1 MNIKDV
7 EDKIQLPPELQDAY
21 ERVVAA
27 GMKVLFSKETHQF
40 MLDQLQAPGGNAEK
54 LGQGIAKVMV
64 FLFNE
69 SNGSMPQEVLIP
81 AAMLLLLKA
90 ADFVNQSKMATVTDE
105 EIGQAMEI
113 MIDSMFEGF
122 GVDRSEFDAAMAQ
135 EMPA

>member
-1 MNIKDV
+1 MNLKDIEGQIK
-7 EDKIQLPPELQDAY
+7 LPPELQNAY

-27 GMKVLFSKETHQF
+27 GMKVLFSKETHKF
-40 MLDQLQAPGGNAEK
+40 MLDQLQAPGSNAEK

-64 FLFNE
+64 FMFNE
-69 SNGSMPQEVLIP
+69 SNGTMPQEVIVP

-90 ADFVNQSKMATVTDE
+90 ADFVNQSGKGKITDE

-113 MIDSMFEGF
+113 LIDSLFEGF
-122 GVDRSEFDAAMAQ
+122 GADRAELDAAMAQ